1 MKIDNLDMKKALYGT
16 FNERQRRHF
25 AAVEAKSLGHGGI
38 KAVSEAFQIGPV
50 TIRNGINEL
59 LQGEQLGAG
68 RVRRPG
74 GGRKKKQ
81 PAS

>member
-1 MKIDNLDMKKALYGT
+1 MKIDNLDIKKAFYRTL
-16 FNERQRRHF
+16 NERQRRHF

-38 KAVSEAFQIGPV
+38 KVVSSTFRIDPV
-50 TIRNGINEL
+50 TIRTGLRELQQGDEL
-59 LQGEQLGAG
+59 LAS